1 MRIKWLLN
9 QSIVADISGI

>member
-9 QSIVADISGI
+9 QSIVVDISGI